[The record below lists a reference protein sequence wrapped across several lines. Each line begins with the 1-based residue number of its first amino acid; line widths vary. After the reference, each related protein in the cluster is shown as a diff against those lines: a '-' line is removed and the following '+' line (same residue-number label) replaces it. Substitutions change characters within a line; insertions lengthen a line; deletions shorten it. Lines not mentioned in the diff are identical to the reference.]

1 MTGSAPSR
9 PARTWPL
16 VRVVLVVVVV
26 AGLVLDAVLHL
37 VLAGR
42 YGPVRTS
49 VLSQADLFRAEAVV
63 ALLAALL
70 LVVHP
75 RRWTAAV
82 AAAVAGSALAALLVY
97 RYTDLGPLGPIP
109 SMYEPVWYGRKAAA
123 AVAEAAALLAA
134 VLLVTVLMRRSAPA
148 RGR

>member
-1 MTGSAPSR
+1 MRTRSG
-9 PARTWPL
+9 PAVTAT
-16 VRVVLVVVVV
+16 LVVVVA

-37 VLAGR
+37 DLAGR
-42 YGPVRTS
+42 YGPVRSS

-70 LVVHP
+70 LLAHP

-97 RYTDLGPLGPIP
+97 RYVDLGPLGPVP
-109 SMYEPVWYGRKAAA
+109 SLYEPVWYGRKAAA
-123 AVAEAAALLAA
+123 AIAEAAALVAA
-134 VLLVTVLMRRSAPA
+134 ALLVTVLSRRSAA
-148 RGR
+148 VGR